1 MKKSFGKTEP
11 SAQEV
16 RGLLNGHP
24 CGFDLPDMFTDDFQS
39 GFLWSSTKDYRLALQ
54 LFLSIPA
61 SLCIL
66 FSCFLTGNVIVRLLR
81 YKCNWFA
88 EGLLIRVVLIW
99 RWEPDNGAQFSS

>member
-1 MKKSFGKTEP
+1 M
-11 SAQEV
+11 V
-16 RGLLNGHP
+16 
-24 CGFDLPDMFTDDFQS
+24 GFVYFKVVS
-39 GFLWSSTKDYRLALQ
+39 LWSSTKDYRLALQ

-88 EGLLIRVVLIW
+88 EGLLIRVGLGFGVIGNQIMVLNFLHIAS
-99 RWEPDNGAQFSS
+99 PPIILLSLAL